1 MTFAQISVKEIK
13 MLHVAKAS
21 ALEIIVYQVISSHIH
36 SKTRQNAFPSLRRI
50 SAMIGGHTSI
60 QSISRAISSL
70 VSKGLMEKGKL
81 RSKDRFLLIHRPV
94 KKIAKSIAHHAK
106 TFVNRYTPSSLS
118 FMVSDK
124 KCNQNG
130 LSSNE
135 LEPKNTKRTRQV
147 EVKPFRKYKK
157 LYQVEKSKSL
167 YEKRGESIWMMIAPS
182 GFSTKIRYEKIT
194 EQEKQVFQ
202 TWVQENDTELKR
214 WILEN
219 HSEQMEIAT

>member
-50 SAMIGGHTSI
+50 SAMIGGHTSV

-81 RSKDRFLLIHRPV
+81 RSKNRFLLIHRPV
-94 KKIAKSIAHHAK
+94 KKIAKSIERHAK
-106 TFVNRYTPSSLS
+106 TLVSRYSPSKLS
-118 FMVSDK
+118 SMLFDK
-124 KCNQNG
+124 TGTENG

-135 LEPKNTKRTRQV
+135 LEPKSVKQV
-147 EVKPFRKYKK
+147 EQIELKQNRQHKK

-202 TWVQENDTELKR
+202 TWVQEDDTELKR

-219 HSEQMEIAT
+219 HSEQMEAAT